1 MRWPQDTPKT
11 LGPYCYRTQLWL
23 FKMLEILHHDENTS
37 DGNDVYGVLTI
48 SPALFQGLVRSI
60 AFDFHKLSMQ
70 QVPLLSPCT
79 DEKLKL

>member
-1 MRWPQDTPKT
+1 MHWPQDTPKT

-60 AFDFHKLSMQ
+60 AFGFHKLSMQ

-79 DEKLKL
+79 DGKLKL